1 MAKDVSFRAMGTNP
15 SAMDMLMEALR
26 DARLS
31 LAFRRSGALKSC
43 PGWIASREGGR
54 AEAIVS
60 AIEDVVAGA
69 TETGAT
75 DAGATETGATKAGA
89 TEAGATA
96 LEQLASG
103 RELSAFKLA

>member
-1 MAKDVSFRAMGTNP
+1 
-15 SAMDMLMEALR
+15 MEALR

-43 PGWIASREGGR
+43 PGWIGSREGGR
-54 AEAIVS
+54 AEAVVS

-69 TETGAT
+69 TET
-75 DAGATETGATKAGA
+75 GA

>member
-1 MAKDVSFRAMGTNP
+1 
-15 SAMDMLMEALR
+15 MEALH

-31 LAFRRSGALKSC
+31 PAFRRSGALKSC
-43 PGWIASREGGR
+43 PGWIGSRECGR
-54 AEAIVS
+54 VEAVVY

-69 TETGAT
+69 PETGAT
-75 DAGATETGATKAGA
+75 EAGVTEAGATKAGA